1 MKCVLPACLAAL
13 ALSQYVPTAGV
24 TFCGKY
30 TTALFTNNNSTNQQL
45 LIQTVVTR
53 TILGCTTATG
63 CSQTVTGLYF
73 SKLNRPYFN
82 GTLYPFI
89 DFGNNPSQYTI
100 LYNKLVNFFAFALGC
115 TVFQPPGTFTPT
127 NLYVVHAPM
136 SISAAVFTEFITT
149 LLNAVVASGVTS
161 ANPIAPYTTDPT
173 SEYSYLAALVG
184 TMGVVPA
191 STASCVATPTSP
203 SCTFSICATA
213 AAPQSCA
220 TATGFAQFVSG
231 TDGTNNRW
239 AAYLPA
245 PAANSDV
252 TLQAVG
258 SNINWRFTVSHDV
271 AQTSSLGGATIGN
284 PTGFYSSTCTTS
296 LCGLGI
302 GGSYTHNFP
311 TAGTYY
317 YKCEAHTTMTGTI
330 TVPGSSGSS
339 AASLTASVT
348 VLAAAILA
356 ALALKQ

>member
-1 MKCVLPACLAAL
+1 LAL
-13 ALSQYVPTAGV
+13 AQYVPGAGV

-30 TTALFTNNNSTNQQL
+30 TTILFTNNNSTNQQL

-53 TILGCTTATG
+53 TILGCTVAQG
-63 CSQTVTGLYF
+63 CSQAVTGLYN
-73 SKLNRPYFN
+73 KPLNRPYFN
-82 GTLYPFI
+82 GTLYPFT
-89 DFGNNPSQYTI
+89 DFGNNPAQYTI

-115 TVFQPPGTFTPT
+115 TVFQPPGTYTPA
-127 NLYVVHAPM
+127 NLYSVHAPM
-136 SISAAVFTEFITT
+136 SISAAVFNEFIGV
-149 LLNAVVASGVTS
+149 LLSAVVASGVTS
-161 ANPIAPYTTDPT
+161 ANPVAPYTTDAT

-184 TMGVVPA
+184 TMGAIPA
-191 STASCVATPTSP
+191 TTAVCSQTPTNP

-213 AAPQSCA
+213 AAPQSCLA
-220 TATGFAQFVSG
+220 ATGFAQFISG

-252 TLQAVG
+252 TLQSIN
-258 SNINWRFTVSHDV
+258 SNVNWRFTVSHDV
-271 AQTSSLGGATIGN
+271 AQTSTLAGTTIGY
-284 PTGFYSSTCTTS
+284 PTGFYSSTCTSS
-296 LCGLGI
+296 LCGLGV
-302 GGSYTHNFP
+302 GGSYTHTFS

-317 YKCEAHTTMTGTI
+317 YKCEAHGTMTGTI